1 MNFNNE
7 NGTISALV
15 VALSL
20 GMLCMVTFGGFFV
33 NGIMTAQKL
42 NNAADRIALGAA
54 TKLISNLDEVC
65 EIAFDLALSNKVIL
79 HSCELK
85 NDSVVIRV
93 ISDEAIQPWL
103 DRWPKIGMARAGID
117 YALG

>member
-1 MNFNNE
+1 MNFKNE
-7 NGTISALV
+7 DGAISILV

-20 GMLCMVTFGGFFV
+20 GTLCMVTFGGFFI
-33 NGIMTAQKL
+33 NGILTAQKL
-42 NNAADRIALGAA
+42 NNAADRVALGAA

-79 HSCELK
+79 QSCELK

-117 YALG
+117 YAFG

>member
-1 MNFNNE
+1 MNFKNE
-7 NGTISALV
+7 DGAISILV

-20 GMLCMVTFGGFFV
+20 GTLCMVTFGGFFI
-33 NGIMTAQKL
+33 NGILTAQKL
-42 NNAADRIALGAA
+42 NNAADRVALGAA

-79 HSCELK
+79 QSCELK

-93 ISDEAIQPWL
+93 ISNEAIQPWL